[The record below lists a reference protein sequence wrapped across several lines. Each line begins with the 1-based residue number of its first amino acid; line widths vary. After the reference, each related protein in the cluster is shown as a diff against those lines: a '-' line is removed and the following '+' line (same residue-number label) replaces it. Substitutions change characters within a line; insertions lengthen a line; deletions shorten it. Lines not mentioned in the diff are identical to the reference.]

1 MMDVVLNFL
10 ASVAD
15 VLPTIGI
22 WLLAIVLVWVLITA
36 GVRIWDFLYTLKS
49 SYVFF
54 ELIPPAQAAKK
65 PRATQEFFAVLHGL
79 HTSRTFADKLFRRQ
93 PHLSLEV
100 TSTKQGGIRYI
111 ARIPSDIVGTFHQI
125 INSYLPDM
133 IVKETSDYLS
143 SQLTGQTIEFRQTG
157 HFAFPLNIQEQL
169 EQHDPIAYLT
179 GSMTKLE
186 ANEHVAFQI
195 ILSPVRV
202 KEAEGIARKILTNED
217 LLSKLGGKRTP
228 GFGSIFTLINTFL
241 LSLIEGLGNLFSSS
255 SSYYRESGDT
265 QLARHK
271 HQAAMGLKPAR
282 ILSTFEQELVESI
295 HHKVNQPIFQATV
308 RAYVASSSKQKRSQR
323 IKGIRASLASFNV
336 PKYQSLQA
344 RHNFP
349 KWFTNRYRTFAFQYR
364 LPSVIRS
371 KTALLATNELSD
383 LYHFPYAGT
392 TKTENIVKSLSRT
405 LPAPLSLKGNS
416 DFDVVVGVNDYHGQV
431 TPIGLTEKER
441 ERHVYIIGGTGNGKT
456 TMLEYALVQD
466 IRNHKGVA
474 IIDPHGDMAEK
485 LLQYIPASRVKDV
498 IYFNPDDLAYPIGL
512 NLLELS
518 EGLDG
523 DDLMRE
529 KDLITETV
537 VSIFR
542 KIFSED
548 DAGGHRIEYMLRN
561 AVQTALT
568 QENATLFTVYDLINN
583 PTYRKKVIATL
594 EDDNLKH
601 FWRNEF
607 GKAGGMQRVKMA
619 AGITAKIG
627 RFLFSAS
634 AKRILE
640 QQKST
645 IDFDDIIN
653 NHKILVCNFSK
664 GLLGEDTS
672 ELFGIMVL
680 AKLQL
685 ASLRRA
691 RLQQSERT
699 PFYLYV
705 DEFQN
710 FATMSFVQMLSESR
724 KYKLFLTMAEQS
736 TSQQD
741 DQRMVNIILANVGTV
756 ICFRTGNPADEQSLL
771 QMFAPYI
778 DQGEIANLPAFHYY
792 VRIAAIHS
800 QEPLSGETL
809 LLDDISSDEGME
821 VRQAIIDNVR
831 EVYAIKYQAKDATL
845 GKAKIANSKKTPV
858 VKKQP
863 TAVSSSRRKLPGEE

>member
-1 MMDVVLNFL
+1 MDKIFELL
-10 ASVAD
+10 SSVAD
-15 VLPTIGI
+15 LLPTIGL
-22 WLLAIVLVWVLITA
+22 WLLVIVGIAVLA
-36 GVRIWDFLYTLKS
+36 AVGVRVWDFMYALKS
-49 SYVFF
+49 PHTFF
-54 ELIPPAQAAKK
+54 ELIPPAQAAKR

-79 HTSRTFADKLFRRQ
+79 HTSRTLSDRLLRRY

-111 ARIPSDIVGTFHQI
+111 ARVPDDVVETFHQTI
-125 INSYLPDM
+125 TSYLPDM
-133 IVKETSDYLS
+133 IVKETDDYFPPQLS
-143 SQLTGQTIEFRQTG
+143 GQTIEFRQTG
-157 HFAFPLNIQEQL
+157 HFAFPLNVQKEL
-169 EQHDPIAYLT
+169 EEHDPIAYLT

-186 ANEHVAFQI
+186 ANEQVAFQI
-195 ILSPVRV
+195 VLTPTRA
-202 KEAEGIARKILTNED
+202 KEAESIARQILTNED
-217 LLSKLGGKRTP
+217 LLGKLEGRHTP
-228 GFGSIFTLINTFL
+228 GIGSFFTAINSFMFSIMDGIGSG
-241 LSLIEGLGNLFSSS
+241 LSGSSS
-255 SSYYRESGDT
+255 TYRRDSFDT
-265 QLARHK
+265 QLTQHK
-271 HQAAMGLKPAR
+271 QQAALGLKPAR
-282 ILSTFEQELVESI
+282 ILSGFEQELVESI
-295 HHKVNQPIFQATV
+295 HHKVNQPIFQVTI
-308 RAYVASSSKQKRSQR
+308 RAYVASPNKQKCSQR
-323 IKGIRASLASFNV
+323 VKGIRASLASFNV

-344 RHNFP
+344 RYSFP
-349 KWFTNRYRTFAFQYR
+349 RRLVNYYRTFALRHR
-364 LPSVIRS
+364 LPSFLHN
-371 KTALLATNELSD
+371 KTALLATSELSD

-405 LPAPLSLKGNS
+405 LPAPLSLKKDSN
-416 DFDVVVGVNDYHGQV
+416 FDVVLGVNRYHGEV

-456 TMLEYALVQD
+456 TMLQYALVQD
-466 IRNHKGVA
+466 ICSGKGVA
-474 IIDPHGDMAEK
+474 VIDPHGDMAET
-485 LLQYIPASRVKDV
+485 LLRYVPEERLKDV
-498 IYFNPDDLAYPIGL
+498 VYFNPDDLSYPVGL
-512 NLLELS
+512 NLLELDHRL
-518 EGLDG
+518 EGDEL
-523 DDLMRE
+523 LRE

-548 DAGGHRIEYMLRN
+548 DSGGHRIEYMLRN

-568 QENATLFTVYDLINN
+568 QENATLFTVYDLINDSA
-583 PTYRKKVIATL
+583 YRKKIIPTL
-594 EDDNLKH
+594 EDENLKH

-607 GKAGGMQRVKMA
+607 GKAGGMQQVKMA

-640 QQKST
+640 QERST

-653 NHKILVCNFSK
+653 SRKILICNFSK

-691 RLQQSERT
+691 RMQQSERT
-699 PFYLYV
+699 PYHLYV

-771 QMFAPYI
+771 QMFTPYI
-778 DQGEIANLPAFHYY
+778 EQGEIANLPAFSYY
-792 VRIAAIHS
+792 IRIAAVLS

-809 LLDDISSDEGME
+809 LLEDNAAQGTV
-821 VRQAIIDNVR
+821 VRQAIIDNSR
-831 EVYAIKYQAKDATL
+831 KAYTIKYAPKAPRPN
-845 GKAKIANSKKTPV
+845 KAKAATPKRVTRKKKT
-858 VKKQP
+858 
-863 TAVSSSRRKLPGEE
+863 SSTTHRKLPGEE